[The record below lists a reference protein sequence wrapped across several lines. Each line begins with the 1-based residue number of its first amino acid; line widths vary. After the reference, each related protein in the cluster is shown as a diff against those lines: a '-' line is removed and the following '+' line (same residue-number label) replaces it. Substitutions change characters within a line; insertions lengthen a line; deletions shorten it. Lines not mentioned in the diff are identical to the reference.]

1 MNFILRIL
9 LGIVLLALIE
19 LYFSKH
25 VLNSAGNIMSDKK
38 TIFRKLIYV
47 ILFWVNVYPIVMLIL
62 FIYSNYSGTR
72 IQSPENIFFDYLAL
86 YPFWLLFLL
95 MFQSILLF
103 VVIDFLRLFLLP
115 FNKKYGNELKAAQSW
130 GVLFIAGIFIFYIPV
145 RVVYDYYAVDVNL
158 VEYFKQ
164 NLPEQLNGFKLVL
177 ISDIQADRYTDKQ
190 RLTNFVEK
198 VNAAKPDL
206 VLIAGDVITST
217 PDYIK
222 TSAGFIGRIKS
233 KFGVFACVGDHDN
246 WAYRQDTRRSIREI
260 QEALVAENVLMI
272 DNGKKFINVDGAEI
286 RITFVTNTYVEK
298 IIEGVL
304 DSLADH
310 NLNYNLSIFLTH
322 QPVQKLIKKARHY
335 NYDMFLAGH
344 THGGQV
350 SFLFPFM
357 LLSPTQFETTYV
369 RGVFYLDDMMIYVTR
384 GLGMSLAP
392 VRYNSTPEITEII
405 IKPKLLKLK

>member
-1 MNFILRIL
+1 VHCI
-9 LGIVLLALIE
+9 
-19 LYFSKH
+19 
-25 VLNSAGNIMSDKK
+25 
-38 TIFRKLIYV
+38 
-47 ILFWVNVYPIVMLIL
+47 
-62 FIYSNYSGTR
+62 
-72 IQSPENIFFDYLAL
+72 
-86 YPFWLLFLL
+86 
-95 MFQSILLF
+95 
-103 VVIDFLRLFLLP
+103 
-115 FNKKYGNELKAAQSW
+115 W
-130 GVLFIAGIFIFYIPV
+130 GVIFIVGIIIFYIPV
-145 RVVYDYYAVDVNL
+145 RVVYDYYAVDVTR

-177 ISDIQADRYTDKQ
+177 ISDIQADRYTNEQ
-190 RLTNFVEK
+190 RLENFVEK
-198 VNAAKPDL
+198 VNATKPDL

-222 TSAGFIGRIKS
+222 TSTGFIGRIKS
-233 KFGVFACVGDHDN
+233 KLGVFACVGDHDN
-246 WAYRQDTRRSIREI
+246 WAYRQDTKRSIREI

-272 DNGKKFINVDGAEI
+272 DNGKKIINVDGAEI

-298 IIEGVL
+298 VSENVL

-310 NLNYNLSIFLTH
+310 NLNYDLSIFLTH
-322 QPVQKLIKKARHY
+322 QPVKNLINKAKQY

-344 THGGQV
+344 THGGQI

-405 IKPKLLKLK
+405 IKPKT

>member
-25 VLNSAGNIMSDKK
+25 VLNSASNILPDKK
-38 TIFRKLIYV
+38 TVAKKIIYV

-72 IQSPENIFFDYLAL
+72 IQSPENIFFDYLVL
-86 YPFWLLFLL
+86 YPFWVLFLL

-130 GVLFIAGIFIFYIPV
+130 GVIFIVGIFIFCIPV
-145 RVVYDYYAVDVNL
+145 RVVYDYYAVDVNR

-177 ISDIQADRYTDKQ
+177 ISDIQADRYTNEQ

-198 VNAAKPDL
+198 VNATKPDL

-222 TSAGFIGRIKS
+222 TSANFIGRIKS
-233 KFGVFACVGDHDN
+233 KLGVFACVGDHDN
-246 WAYRQDTRRSIREI
+246 WAYRKDTRRSIREI

-272 DNGKKFINVDGAEI
+272 DNGKKIINVDGAEI

-298 IIEGVL
+298 VSENVL

-310 NLNYNLSIFLTH
+310 NLNYDLSIFLTH
-322 QPVQKLIKKARHY
+322 QPVKNLINKAKQY

-344 THGGQV
+344 THGGQI
-350 SFLFPFM
+350 SFLFPLL

-405 IKPKLLKLK
+405 IKN